1 MTILEFVEK
10 TKEAFNIEG
19 EIEIEVCHTE
29 TREYTLTYN
38 ELNSDVSSYSHWD
51 ISSYSNGDLN
61 ITFFK
66 ED

>member
-10 TKEAFNIEG
+10 TKETFNIEG
-19 EIEIEVCHTE
+19 EIEIEVYHSESRKT
-29 TREYTLTYN
+29 TLTYN
-38 ELNSDVSSYSHWD
+38 ELNSDVNSYSHWN
-51 ISSYSNGDLN
+51 ISSFSSGDLS

>member
-10 TKEAFNIEG
+10 TKEGFNVKG
-19 EIEIEVCHTE
+19 EIEIEVYHSESRE
-29 TREYTLTYN
+29 TTLTYN
-38 ELNSDVSSYSHWD
+38 ELNSDVNSYSHWN
-51 ISSYSNGDLN
+51 INSFSSGDLN